1 VSKEN
6 ILNMLYKKFG
16 EKKILVRS
24 LKSGDLKSPE
34 KFQKFINGL
43 VREDVMIL
51 VCSKKTKKEELDWLK
66 AKFANLKKKKEIYL
80 VAEYE
85 GRVVGSCHIELG
97 NERHSHIAEFGIS
110 VARECR
116 GIGLGKYLMQE
127 AIRLA
132 KTSLKPKI
140 IRLSVY
146 QGNLSAIKLY
156 EKLGFKQV
164 AIIPQQALYKGKLI
178 NEVVM
183 LLHL

>member
-1 VSKEN
+1 
-6 ILNMLYKKFG
+6 MPYKIFG
-16 EKKILVRS
+16 DKKILVRS
-24 LKSGDLKSPE
+24 LVSGDLKNPE

-43 VREDVMIL
+43 VEEDVMIL

-66 AKFANLKKKKEIYL
+66 GKLANLKKKKEIYL

-85 GRVVGSCHIELG
+85 GKVAGSCHIELG
-97 NERHSHIAEFGIS
+97 NERRSHVAEFGIS

-127 AIRLA
+127 ALRLA
-132 KTSLKPKI
+132 KTNLKPKPKI

-156 EKLGFKQV
+156 KKLGFKQV
-164 AIIPQQALYKGKLI
+164 ATIPQQALYKGKFI
-178 NEVVM
+178 NEIIM
-183 LLHL
+183 LLPL